1 MNKKDIYKL
10 WAPYNNKWSGWV
22 RPVPFIN
29 IDKPKE
35 INTFVDYNLP
45 NVDYL
50 NLIDNKTAV
59 IIDEE
64 GIESIKEG
72 IASSLKGYRPIP
84 IFNGTLPN
92 RGAECVV
99 NSAVLEN
106 MLVWGASILNNVK
119 ISDDALP
126 IFLTDSNRLTRH
138 RIDRSIFDNSWDVYP
153 QDLPTHDF
161 FIKNGIDK
169 ILIKGPKLNPDLAR
183 ILYKHQKN
191 GIDIYYTDG
200 FNEPK
205 LIKLKKVEEEL

>member
-1 MNKKDIYKL
+1 MNKKEIYKL

-35 INTFVDYNLP
+35 INSFVDYNLP

-50 NLIDNKTAV
+50 NYIADKTAI

-72 IASSLKGYRPIP
+72 IAASLKGYRPIP
-84 IFNGTLPN
+84 IFNGTIPN
-92 RGAECVV
+92 QGVEGVV
-99 NSAVLEN
+99 NSSIIDN
-106 MLVWGASILNNVK
+106 MLVWGASILKDVTIK
-119 ISDDALP
+119 EDALP

-153 QDLPTHDF
+153 QDLPTHEF
-161 FIKNGIDK
+161 FIKNGITK
-169 ILIKGPKLNPDLAR
+169 ILVKGSKLNKDLAK
-183 ILYKHQKN
+183 ILYKHQHN
-191 GIDIYYTDG
+191 GMNIYYTDG

-205 LIKLKKVEEEL
+205 LVKLKKVKEEL